1 MTAPSDAL
9 QPAPLQLPRLQS
21 PPLQSTV
28 FRLALAAV
36 TTLALAAAL
45 VAYLVGSNAN
55 GVLTQAT
62 EAALQADAAHLRS
75 ELTSG
80 GFDALAVAVAERSRL
95 AVGAVYYLADAGGRK
110 RAGNLAERPQEI
122 QGSARAGVFRYHLPG
137 APMAE
142 PRLAAGL
149 VIVIDGGSGSG
160 GASSSGILVVGR
172 NIDGQ
177 RALISAL
184 NRSLGLGLAAL
195 VVLGLGGGYLLAR
208 RLLQRIDGM
217 SGVAQ
222 AIMAGRLEGR
232 LPLAG
237 SGDEL
242 DRLAAQ
248 LNAMLERIERLMSG
262 LREVS
267 DNIAHDLKTPLNRLR
282 NSAETALA
290 DPRGAVAW
298 RDGLE
303 RTIEEADNLIS
314 TFNALLLI
322 ARLEAGAIAESLEDL
337 DLAAI
342 AADVAEL
349 YAPVAE
355 DRGLSLEL
363 ETQPPV
369 PVRANRQLVGQA
381 IANLVDNA
389 IKYSAAA
396 PGAAAGGQPQTI
408 TVTARAAGGQA
419 ILTVADQ
426 GPGIA
431 AADRARALK
440 RFVRL
445 EASRT
450 RPGTGLGLSLVAAVA
465 QLHHGTVRLE
475 DNQPGLRV
483 ILTLPL
489 AGAPANAQVPETA
502 TGTATAAAKT
512 VALQPR
518 SVPTSAI
525 TAGGADH
532 DRSQLSS

>member
-1 MTAPSDAL
+1 MTTPSNA
-9 QPAPLQLPRLQS
+9 
-21 PPLQSTV
+21 LQSTV

-45 VAYLVGSNAN
+45 VIYLVGSNAN

-62 EAALQADAAHLRS
+62 EAALQADAVYLRA
-75 ELTSG
+75 ELMSG
-80 GFDALAVAVAERSRL
+80 GFDGLAIAVAERSRH
-95 AVGAVYYLADAGGRK
+95 AAGAVYYLADAAGRK
-110 RAGNLAERPQEI
+110 RAGNLAEQPHEI
-122 QGSARAGVFRYHLPG
+122 RGAARAGVFRYQPPG
-137 APMAE
+137 APLAE
-142 PRLAAGL
+142 ARLAAGL
-149 VIVIDGGSGSG
+149 VIDIDGASGGSSGGGASGSG
-160 GASSSGILVVGR
+160 VLVIGR

-177 RALISAL
+177 RALLANL

-195 VVLGLGGGYLLAR
+195 VVLGLGAGYLLAR

-217 SGVAQ
+217 SRVAQ
-222 AIMAGRLEGR
+222 AIMAGGLGDR

-290 DPRGAVAW
+290 DPLGPAAW

-303 RTIEEADNLIS
+303 GTIEAADNLIS

-322 ARLEAGAIAESLEDL
+322 ARLEAGAVEESLEHL
-337 DLAAI
+337 DVAAI
-342 AADVAEL
+342 ASDVAEL

-355 DRGLSLEL
+355 DRGLRLEL
-363 ETQPPV
+363 DAHSPV
-369 PVRANRQLVGQA
+369 PIRANRQLVGQA

-389 IKYSAAA
+389 IKYAAPHAAGVAAASSAAA
-396 PGAAAGGQPQTI
+396 SSAAAEGLR
-408 TVTARAAGGQA
+408 TVTLTARAADGQA
-419 ILTVADQ
+419 VVTVADH

-465 QLHHGTVRLE
+465 QLHHGAISLE

-483 ILTLPL
+483 VLSLPL
-489 AGAPANAQVPETA
+489 ANAHANADAITLAKP
-502 TGTATAAAKT
+502 AANV
-512 VALQPR
+512 VARDAR
-518 SVPTSAI
+518 SVPPSSVI
-525 TAGGADH
+525 AGGA
-532 DRSQLSS
+532 SKP

>member
-1 MTAPSDAL
+1 MTTPSNA
-9 QPAPLQLPRLQS
+9 
-21 PPLQSTV
+21 LQSTV

-45 VAYLVGSNAN
+45 VIYLVGSNAN

-62 EAALQADAAHLRS
+62 EAALQADAVYLRA
-75 ELTSG
+75 ELMSG
-80 GFDALAVAVAERSRL
+80 GFDGLAIAVAERSRH
-95 AVGAVYYLADAGGRK
+95 AAGAVYYLADAGGRK
-110 RAGNLAERPQEI
+110 RAGNLAEQPHEI
-122 QGSARAGVFRYHLPG
+122 RGAARAGVFRYQPPG
-137 APMAE
+137 APLADA
-142 PRLAAGL
+142 RLAAGL
-149 VIVIDGGSGSG
+149 VIDIDGASGGGSGSG
-160 GASSSGILVVGR
+160 VLVIGR

-177 RALISAL
+177 RALLANL

-195 VVLGLGGGYLLAR
+195 VVLGLGAGYLLAR

-217 SGVAQ
+217 SRVAQ
-222 AIMAGRLEGR
+222 AIMAGGLGDR

-290 DPRGAVAW
+290 DPLGPAAW
-298 RDGLE
+298 RDGLVG
-303 RTIEEADNLIS
+303 TIEAADNLIS

-322 ARLEAGAIAESLEDL
+322 ARLEAGAIEESLEHL
-337 DLAAI
+337 DIAAI
-342 AADVAEL
+342 ASDVAEL

-355 DRGLSLEL
+355 DRGLRLEL
-363 ETQPPV
+363 DAQSPV
-369 PVRANRQLVGQA
+369 PIRANRQLVGQA

-389 IKYSAAA
+389 IKYAA
-396 PGAAAGGQPQTI
+396 PNPAGPAMTDGSR
-408 TVTARAAGGQA
+408 TVTLTVRATERQA
-419 ILTVADQ
+419 VVTVADH

-465 QLHHGTVRLE
+465 QLHHGAISLE

-483 ILTLPL
+483 VLSLPL
-489 AGAPANAQVPETA
+489 ANAHANTHANTLAKPAANV
-502 TGTATAAAKT
+502 
-512 VALQPR
+512 VAR
-518 SVPTSAI
+518 DAHSVPPSSVIA
-525 TAGGADH
+525 AGA
-532 DRSQLSS
+532 RKP